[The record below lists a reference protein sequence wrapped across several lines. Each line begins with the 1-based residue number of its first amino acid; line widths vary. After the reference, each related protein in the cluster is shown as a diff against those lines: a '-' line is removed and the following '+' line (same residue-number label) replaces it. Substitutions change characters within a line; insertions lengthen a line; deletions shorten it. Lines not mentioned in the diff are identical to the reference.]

1 MKFFYPR
8 NIVYI
13 YIVIMVSIFSVLDN
27 PVLADEKSEDTQV
40 GETEIFDTQLNELL
54 TTVYCHCG
62 CVRETIQ
69 ACVCVTAQNIE
80 ADFQNRLLE
89 GDSVEQIRTDYLEKW
104 GPEFSAVMPAKGV
117 NLIAFVMPAVILL
130 ALGGVILFIRLQS
143 SGNKVIRTLPDKQI
157 SDELQQKLESE
168 LEKYKE
174 QN

>member
-1 MKFFYPR
+1 MKIFNSR
-8 NIVYI
+8 NAVCICL
-13 YIVIMVSIFSVLDN
+13 SILTSVLSIVGN
-27 PVLADEKSEDTQV
+27 PVLADEKSEDTQ
-40 GETEIFDTQLNELL
+40 IFDTQLNELL
-54 TTVYCHCG
+54 TTVYCYCG

-69 ACVCVTAQNIE
+69 VCVCLTAQNIE
-80 ADFQNRLLE
+80 EDFRNRLLE
-89 GDSVEQIRTDYLEKW
+89 GDSVNLIRTDYLEKW

-117 NLIAFVMPAVILL
+117 NLIAYVMPAVILL
-130 ALGGVILFIRLQS
+130 ALGGVILFIRLHS

>member
-1 MKFFYPR
+1 MKIFNSR
-8 NIVYI
+8 SAVCI
-13 YIVIMVSIFSVLDN
+13 YLVILTGVLCVVGN
-27 PVLADEKSEDTQV
+27 PVLADEKSEDS
-40 GETEIFDTQLNELL
+40 EIFDTQLNELL

-69 ACVCVTAQNIE
+69 VCPCVTAQNIE

-89 GDSVEQIRTDYLEKW
+89 GDSVDLIRTDYLEKW

-117 NLIAFVMPAVILL
+117 NLIAYLMPVVILL
-130 ALGGVILFIRLQS
+130 AIGGVILFIRLQS